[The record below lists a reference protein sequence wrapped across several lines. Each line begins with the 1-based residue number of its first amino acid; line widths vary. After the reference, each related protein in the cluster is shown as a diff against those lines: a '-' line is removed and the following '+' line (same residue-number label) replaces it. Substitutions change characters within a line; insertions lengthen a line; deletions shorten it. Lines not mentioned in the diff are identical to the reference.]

1 MIPAFRHLED
11 GQDIVEYVLLAG
23 FLSIV
28 AILVLHALGP
38 LLNDLYEL
46 VVDAFSAKAK
56 CCD

>member
-23 FLSIV
+23 FISIV
-28 AILVLHALGP
+28 AILVLIALGP
-38 LLNDLYEL
+38 LINDLYEH
-46 VVDAFSAKAK
+46 VAEAFSTKVK